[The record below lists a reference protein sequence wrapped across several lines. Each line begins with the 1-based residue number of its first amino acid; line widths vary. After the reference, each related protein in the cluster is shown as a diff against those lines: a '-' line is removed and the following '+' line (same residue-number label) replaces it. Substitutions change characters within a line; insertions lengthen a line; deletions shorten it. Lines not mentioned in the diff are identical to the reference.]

1 MKLKNFLIAFGALA
15 VLLTVTPL
23 ITANY
28 WWIRMFDYPHVQ
40 LTILTFT
47 AFVCYFM
54 RFDLKNYK
62 DYLFAFSIGACLFFQ
77 FYKIYPYTPF
87 ARHQVKNVSYFD
99 ASKNLKV
106 FIANVLQTN
115 KKTDLL
121 LAEIKSFDPDVI
133 VLLETDKK
141 WAKAV
146 ESLENKFS
154 YTLKKP
160 LQNTYGMLMYSKK
173 ELINPKVNFLVSD
186 SIPSIATKMKL
197 NAKDTIQVY
206 VIHPTP
212 PMPQHN
218 PKSTD
223 RDGEMMM
230 VGKMAKGSKLPTLVL
245 GDFNDVAWSE
255 TTKEF
260 QQLSQ
265 LLDPR
270 IGRGFY
276 TTFNAN
282 NILLRWPLDHV
293 FMSKDFLIDKIDK
306 GGNIHSDHF
315 PIFASIVLQKENNN
329 EDVVPLTPE
338 EKNRINNTIK
348 RSKERGN

>member
-1 MKLKNFLIAFGALA
+1 
-15 VLLTVTPL
+15 
-23 ITANY
+23 
-28 WWIRMFDYPHVQ
+28 
-40 LTILTFT
+40 
-47 AFVCYFM
+47 
-54 RFDLKNYK
+54 
-62 DYLFAFSIGACLFFQ
+62 
-77 FYKIYPYTPF
+77 
-87 ARHQVKNVSYFD
+87 
-99 ASKNLKV
+99 
-106 FIANVLQTN
+106 
-115 KKTDLL
+115 
-121 LAEIKSFDPDVI
+121 
-133 VLLETDKK
+133 
-141 WAKAV
+141 
-146 ESLENKFS
+146 
-154 YTLKKP
+154 
-160 LQNTYGMLMYSKK
+160 
-173 ELINPKVNFLVSD
+173 
-186 SIPSIATKMKL
+186 
-197 NAKDTIQVY
+197 
-206 VIHPTP
+206 
-212 PMPQHN
+212 MPQHN

-230 VGKMAKGSKLPTLVL
+230 VGKMAKDSKLPTIVM

-306 GGNIHSDHF
+306 GGNINSDHF